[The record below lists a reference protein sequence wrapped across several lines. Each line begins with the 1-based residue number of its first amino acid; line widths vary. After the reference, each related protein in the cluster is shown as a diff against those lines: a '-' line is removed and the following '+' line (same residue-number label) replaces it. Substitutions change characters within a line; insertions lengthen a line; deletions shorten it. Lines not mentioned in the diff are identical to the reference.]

1 MDKEALIKIA
11 EKIYSEAE
19 GAYIYRAI
27 MRQYIQHA
35 NNYPDV
41 LKVSAVFHETVY
53 KALDESC
60 FMKVAKLYERT
71 DSTVSVGT
79 LLKQCEENIEFFPE
93 YQETITI
100 TQDDK
105 KYPCKIRY
113 QHRLEKKEEVFYKD
127 RVSSERQMLAIFECP
142 DAENVSIR
150 VDLTFPEL
158 LELYKKRFQSYRKHI
173 ESIRIQRNKI
183 FAHNDMDVLINDES
197 IQKKHPVLNRDIDE
211 MIHFALTCTSDILS
225 IIKEKIPYDLRWPW
239 LDDLE
244 NTLVLTRIGIK
255 YHEYELKEKERKIKE
270 EIKHRYIEET

>member
-1 MDKEALIKIA
+1 
-11 EKIYSEAE
+11 
-19 GAYIYRAI
+19 

-113 QHRLEKKEEVFYKD
+113 QHHLEKKEEVFYKD

-197 IQKKHPVLNRDIDE
+197 IQKKHPVLNKDIDE
-211 MIHFALTCTSDILS
+211 MIHFVLTCTSDILS
-225 IIKEKIPYDLRWPW
+225 IIKGKIPYDLRWPW

-255 YHEYELKEKERKIKE
+255 HHEYELKEKERKIKE
-270 EIKHRYIEET
+270 EIKRRYIEET

>member
-19 GAYIYRAI
+19 DAYIYRAI

-113 QHRLEKKEEVFYKD
+113 QHHLEKKEEVFYKD

-197 IQKKHPVLNRDIDE
+197 IQKKHPVLNKDIDE

-225 IIKEKIPYDLRWPW
+225 IIKGKIPYDLRWPW

-270 EIKHRYIEET
+270 EIKRRYIEET

>member
-19 GAYIYRAI
+19 DAYIYRAI

-41 LKVSAVFHETVY
+41 LKVSAAFHETFY

-93 YQETITI
+93 YQGTITI
-100 TQDDK
+100 AQDDK
-105 KYPCKIRY
+105 KYSCKIRY
-113 QHRLEKKEEVFYKD
+113 QHHLEKEEEVFYKE
-127 RVSSERQMLAIFECP
+127 RVSSERQMLAIFNCP

-158 LELYKKRFQSYRKHI
+158 LELYKKRFHSYRKHI

-183 FAHNDMDVLINDES
+183 FAHNDMEVLINDET
-197 IQKKHPVLNRDIDE
+197 IQKKHPVLNKDIDE

-225 IIKEKIPYDLRWPW
+225 IIKGEIQYDLRWPR

-270 EIKHRYIEET
+270 EMKRRYIEET

>member
-1 MDKEALIKIA
+1 MDKEALVKIA
-11 EKIYSEAE
+11 EKTYSEAE
-19 GAYIYRAI
+19 DAYIYRAI

-53 KALDESC
+53 RALVESC

-100 TQDDK
+100 SQDDK
-105 KYPCKIRY
+105 KCPFKIRY
-113 QHRLEKKEEVFYKD
+113 QHQLEKKEEVFYKD
-127 RVSSERQMLAIFECP
+127 RVSSERQIFAIFNYP
-142 DAENVSIR
+142 DAENVPIR

-158 LELYKKRFQSYRKHI
+158 LDLYKKRFHSYRKHI

-183 FAHNDMDVLINDES
+183 FAHNDMGVLINDETL
-197 IQKKHPVLNRDIDE
+197 QKKHPVLNKDIDE

-225 IIKEKIPYDLRWPW
+225 IIKGEIQNDLRWQW

-270 EIKHRYIEET
+270 EIKRRYIEET